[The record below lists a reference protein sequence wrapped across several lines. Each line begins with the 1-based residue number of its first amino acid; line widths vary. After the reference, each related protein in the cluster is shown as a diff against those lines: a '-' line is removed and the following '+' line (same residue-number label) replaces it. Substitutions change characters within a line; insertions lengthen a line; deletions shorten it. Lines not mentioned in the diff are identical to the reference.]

1 MLVGLLLPKAN
12 LGNSCCYCVIKQRIN
27 VYFTAYCRLPNTI
40 KEIEK
45 YSKEVLKGLLS
56 TIIVVMSLLA
66 NNYTDLI

>member
-1 MLVGLLLPKAN
+1 MLVSLLLPKATW
-12 LGNSCCYCVIKQRIN
+12 VII
-27 VYFTAYCRLPNTI
+27 VLTAYCRLPNTI

>member
-1 MLVGLLLPKAN
+1 MLVSLLLPKATW
-12 LGNSCCYCVIKQRIN
+12 VI
-27 VYFTAYCRLPNTI
+27 VVLTAYCRLPNTI